1 MSFKRIKTFSF
12 NFQENG
18 QERKRKENTK
28 YYYITNFELKSN
40 LENVISLLF
49 LLFYVL
55 RNFFGIDL
63 SLSELMKAQRNSVIA
78 KN

>member
-40 LENVISLLF
+40 LENVISLQFRECNLIAFFAFLYFKELF
-49 LLFYVL
+49 WYRPVT
-55 RNFFGIDL
+55 
-63 SLSELMKAQRNSVIA
+63 
-78 KN
+78 

>member
-18 QERKRKENTK
+18 QKRKRKENTK

-40 LENVISLLF
+40 LENVISLQ
-49 LLFYVL
+49 
-55 RNFFGIDL
+55 FF
-63 SLSELMKAQRNSVIA
+63 AF
-78 KN
+78 